1 MRIVSDTNTFLAVAL
16 NEPERS
22 LLVRLTT
29 GHELVAPEVLPFE
42 IGNALVAMTRKGVLQ
57 LDEVGQVWNAVQ
69 TIAVDLQPIDIHS
82 ALRMA
87 VRFNIYAYDAYFL
100 ECALNLRAPLLTL
113 DRKMKQVARELSIQI
128 LE

>member
-1 MRIVSDTNTFLAVAL
+1 MKIVSDTNTCLAVAL
-16 NEPERS
+16 NEPERP
-22 LLVRLTT
+22 LIVGLAT

-57 LDEVGQVWNAVQ
+57 LDEVGEAWNAVQ
-69 TIAVDLQPIDIHS
+69 TIAVDLHPINIHS

-87 VRFNIYAYDAYFL
+87 VRFNIYANDAYFL

-113 DRKMKQVARELSIQI
+113 DKRMKRVARELGIQI